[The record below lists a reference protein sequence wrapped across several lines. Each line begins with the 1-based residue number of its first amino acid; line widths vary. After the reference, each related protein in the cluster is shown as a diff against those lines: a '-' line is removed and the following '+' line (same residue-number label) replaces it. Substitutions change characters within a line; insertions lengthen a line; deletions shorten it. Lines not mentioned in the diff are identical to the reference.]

1 MTTTAVFML
10 EVELPETVDTDGR
23 GVHAAEREA
32 REILY
37 SAPAFD
43 GFSEDAIA
51 HLDFAHIRHDP
62 PRKP

>member
-10 EVELPETVDTDGR
+10 EVELPDTEDDDR
-23 GVHAAEREA
+23 SVREAEREA
-32 REILY
+32 RELLY

-43 GFSEDAIA
+43 GFGEDAIA
-51 HLDFAHIRHDP
+51 CLDFAHIRHDP